1 MLTALFDG
9 NCIVCQSTRR
19 TITALDWRHRVNF
32 VDFHDRD
39 AWQSQ
44 YPQLNI
50 KNMMGEIHV
59 IDEDD
64 NVYTGIYATR
74 RMLRELPLGW
84 PLWLLLH
91 LPAWKRWAPLC
102 TDSSRAAATGSI
114 ACLASHCPA
123 AITVDASILVEKTR
137 ILAYLSLVTQ

>member
-64 NVYTGIYATR
+64 HVYAGINATR

-91 LPAWKRWAPLC
+91 LPGMETLGAALYRFVARRRYRINRLFGKPLPGC
-102 TDSSRAAATGSI
+102 DHGG
-114 ACLASHCPA
+114 CKYPG
-123 AITVDASILVEKTR
+123 
-137 ILAYLSLVTQ
+137 